1 MLKILIGD
9 ITEHKRD
16 GMIWAVI
23 ITSITT
29 IVAGIYIIPLLNAN
43 ENSLKIFAIIL
54 ALLNTYIS
62 TVVTRISIS
71 IFEYCKKRDR
81 EAILKGN
88 PSSPSRSIKKLKQEH
103 ENDPIK
109 SYEKRYGSAK

>member
-16 GMIWAVI
+16 GLLLSVI
-23 ITSITT
+23 VTSLTT
-29 IVAGIYIIPLLNAN
+29 IIAGIYIIPLFNSN
-43 ENSLKIFAIIL
+43 ENSIKVFAILL

-88 PSSPSRSIKKLKQEH
+88 PSSSSRGMKKLKQEH
-103 ENDPIK
+103 ENDPLK
-109 SYEKRYGSAK
+109 SYEKRYGSVK

>member
-23 ITSITT
+23 VTSLTT
-29 IVAGIYIIPLLNAN
+29 IIAGIYIIPLFNAN
-43 ENSLKIFAIIL
+43 ENSLKVFAILL

-71 IFEYCKKRDR
+71 IFEYCKKKDR

-88 PSSPSRSIKKLKQEH
+88 PSSSTRVIKKLKQEH
-103 ENDPIK
+103 DNDPIK
-109 SYEKRYGSAK
+109 SYEKRYGTTK